1 MIKPISIANLTD
13 PIAGLPADCVDRTVR
28 SVISKFF
35 ILAGQL
41 AVIDQDDVIIRI
53 DLFNLIQL
61 TDSDPLNGVVEMMLQ
76 LSRVAFA
83 SQAPYLLV
91 TEYSAAS
98 VPYWLPTLPPCTR
111 SEKPFLCLRF

>member
-76 LSRVAFA
+76 LSGVPFC
-83 SQAPYLLV
+83 L
-91 TEYSAAS
+91 TGS
-98 VPYWLPTLPPCTR
+98 VLTGHKNTLPL
-111 SEKPFLCLRF
+111 SFLTGFQTFRHAHGQKDHFLV